1 MTEQQRLEYEEY
13 AKAKYEPQ
21 PGKHWVRQLRNA
33 KVDAFVWGCLHA
45 HEVMEKEI
53 QAKDREIEK
62 LNEIKKIVEYLMNHP
77 HFNFEDQ
84 VYSVRDREGEGWDGP
99 HVIGY
104 GSAVAH
110 LKELIPPNDGKIE
123 A

>member
-1 MTEQQRLEYEEY
+1 MTEEEIKAAAKHY
-13 AKAKYEPQ
+13 AFGNNVAAFDYANGANMAKAFY
-21 PGKHWVRQLRNA
+21 L
-33 KVDAFVWGCLHA
+33 
-45 HEVMEKEI
+45 KEI

-110 LKELIPPNDGKIE
+110 LKELITPNDGKIE